1 MKNMLKNQQ
10 GMTFIGMVIVIAAII
25 CLALIGMKVA
35 PPYAEYMNV
44 KKAVKKAASEGAG
57 SKKEVADAF
66 NRQASID
73 NITVIKGADLQ
84 VNGEDVSAEYQV
96 VVPLVANASV
106 LLDFN
111 ATSK

>member
-1 MKNMLKNQQ
+1 MKNHYKNQQ

-25 CLALIGMKVA
+25 CLALIGMKVT
-35 PPYAEYMNV
+35 PPYLEYMKV
-44 KKAVKKAASEGAG
+44 KKAIKKAASEGS
-57 SKKEVADAF
+57 SKTEIAKAF
-66 NRQASID
+66 DKAASID
-73 NITVIKGADLQ
+73 DITVIKGAELQ
-84 VNGEDVSAEYQV
+84 VNGDAVTADYQV